1 MVLVRLLQTIALAA
15 TLSLATADVFIT
27 TFTSGDCSSGG
38 LDFMIQSGA
47 GLIQTQP
54 FQSFR
59 VRDITNSDQVVVCAQ
74 GFSCSTNAFD
84 ASAGLQ
90 ECAVGPNGG
99 TFDKILDQ
107 SG

>member
-1 MVLVRLLQTIALAA
+1 MVRLLQTLALAA
-15 TLSLATADVFIT
+15 TLSIATADVFLT
-27 TFTSGDCSSGG
+27 TFTSGDCTSGG

-47 GLIQTQP
+47 GLTQTQP

-59 VRDITNSDQVVVCAQ
+59 VRDITNNDQVVVCAQ
-74 GFSCSTNAFD
+74 GASCATGAFD

-90 ECAVGPNGG
+90 ECAVGINGG
-99 TFDKILDQ
+99 TFDKIQDN